1 MTSQL
6 QQVALTYLTRRWLWL
21 VAGIAGVGFGPL
33 AALSF
38 FGPSSRRLDGSE
50 ALAVV
55 GVATALVAF
64 VVATQ
69 AKWQFCN
76 PRARLL
82 PGFSSPHIATL
93 LALVVAGCGLYPLTL
108 VLAGHWSLLGVPACS
123 ITLAASIIW
132 GLHRPHW
139 IAFVTGMASFLSLI
153 TPVGIDFWI
162 KADHA
167 RLYAPAHLAILV
179 AGWGAIAYWIHRL
192 KVVREE
198 DADYAIPIQAQQGAA
213 TRIERTQASRALGQ
227 QLARGS
233 RQARVSDRWHD
244 RLANMHATT
253 IAGRK
258 RLLRYGFT
266 PSPLWINA
274 LWLPASFFSMML
286 LVTQFGVTKN
296 ADPATNLQTIWMMVL
311 MPALMA
317 GGMLP
322 LRRPRMAQEFLLP
335 MRRADY
341 LNGILATIAINAL
354 ILWFTSLAALL
365 GMIAVI
371 MPDRMFLGFVAA
383 VTALSTGVHVYA
395 FGVLCSIARM
405 TSGGARLAA
414 SMIVVIPAMVALMLS
429 THNLPR
435 PAVSPAQ
442 IEQRVQEEYHTT
454 YEKYEKSEAVFS
466 PEVKAAALN
475 DRRESIRQRLVGPTP
490 QAYVPWLLAGVL
502 TIAGLAAFLD
512 GRKRWLNLELG

>member
-21 VAGIAGVGFGPL
+21 VAGIACLGFGPM
-33 AALSF
+33 AALSI
-38 FGPSSRRLDGSE
+38 FGPNSRRLDGSE
-50 ALAVV
+50 SLAVV

-64 VVATQ
+64 VVGTQ

-82 PGFSSPHIATL
+82 PDFSRSHIATL
-93 LALVVAGCGLYPLTL
+93 LALVGAGCGLYPM
-108 VLAGHWSLLGVPACS
+108 VLALGGHWSLLGVPACS
-123 ITLAASIIW
+123 ITIAASIIW
-132 GLHRPHW
+132 GLHRAHW
-139 IAFVTGMASFLSLI
+139 IPFVTGMATFVSLI
-153 TPVGIDFWI
+153 TPAGIDFWI
-162 KADHA
+162 KSDHA
-167 RLYAPAHLAILV
+167 RLYALAHLAILV

-233 RQARVSDRWHD
+233 RQARLSDRWHD
-244 RLANMHATT
+244 RLANIHATT
-253 IAGRK
+253 IAARK
-258 RLLRYGFT
+258 GLLRYGFT
-266 PSPLWINA
+266 PTPLWINA
-274 LWLPASFFSMML
+274 LWLPASFFAMML
-286 LVTQFGVTKN
+286 LFSKFSIGKN
-296 ADPATNLQTIWMMVL
+296 GDPAANLQTIWMMVL
-311 MPALMA
+311 MAALMA

-322 LRRPRMAQEFLLP
+322 LRRPRMAQESLFP
-335 MRRADY
+335 MGRADY
-341 LNGILATIAINAL
+341 LNGMLATIAINAL

-395 FGVLCSIARM
+395 FGVLSSIARK
-405 TSGGARLAA
+405 TSGGMRLAA
-414 SMIVVIPAMVALMLS
+414 SMVVVIPAMVALMLS

-435 PAVSPAQ
+435 PDLSPA
-442 IEQRVQEEYHTT
+442 
-454 YEKYEKSEAVFS
+454 
-466 PEVKAAALN
+466 
-475 DRRESIRQRLVGPTP
+475 DRERLVQQQFADIYSDVDPNIDPKSRDSLIASVRRNVERRLNGPPPRT
-490 QAYVPWLLAGVL
+490 YVPWLLAGVL
-502 TIAGLAAFLD
+502 TVAGLAAFLD